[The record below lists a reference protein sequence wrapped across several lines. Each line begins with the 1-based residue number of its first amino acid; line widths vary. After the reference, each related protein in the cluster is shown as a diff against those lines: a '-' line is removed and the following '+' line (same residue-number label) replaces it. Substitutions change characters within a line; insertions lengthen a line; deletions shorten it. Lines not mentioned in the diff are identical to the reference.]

1 MKIVQISFFANWF
14 AKISVEIENIR
25 SINKS
30 LFVMLMN
37 ISKTKTTSDN
47 QQNMLL
53 LYQTEIHLNC
63 NSNELHWEGFN
74 CKIECKIENSQFKV
88 AVQSREKKWLVNAN
102 RV

>member
-1 MKIVQISFFANWF
+1 
-14 AKISVEIENIR
+14 
-25 SINKS
+25 
-30 LFVMLMN
+30 MLMN

-53 LYQTEIHLNC
+53 LYQTEIHLNF

-88 AVQSREKKWLVNAN
+88 AVQSREKKNGLLMQIEYKNSFRIKVWNPHDQ
-102 RV
+102 